1 MSNNKKWDIKQSRF
15 DKSSM
20 SSLTIQA
27 IARKLG
33 ISPVTAVLLF
43 NRGLQDVESAVKFLK
58 KETEFFHD
66 PYTMKDMDKAVER
79 IMTAIS
85 NKEKI
90 VIYGDYDVDGVTS
103 VSTLYLY
110 LKGKGAAVDYYI
122 PNRNGEGYGINIT
135 AIDNLAKAAVDL
147 IVTVDTG
154 ITAYDEVEY
163 IKSLGI
169 DIVITD
175 HHECYSDIPN
185 ATAIVNPKRNDC
197 LYPFKDLAGVGVV
210 FKLLCALEKE
220 FNIRNDEPD
229 KDYIGDICY
238 KYADII
244 AIGTVA
250 DVMPL
255 VDENRLIVSLGLK
268 MIENTTRPGL
278 IALLEQAGVIPDAK
292 NKTTKKKKISSSLI
306 GYVLAPRINAAGRI
320 SNASRAVEL
329 FLTDSEF
336 EAQKIAAELC
346 DTNRERQNEENA
358 IIEEAYKKIEDEH
371 NFDNDLVIVLAQD
384 NWHHGIIGIVSS
396 RITEHYNLP
405 SILISFEEDNGKVS
419 VGKGSGRSIKG
430 MNLVNALMYC
440 NDCLLKYGGHE
451 LAAGLSIERDKLD
464 LFKTKINEYARNQL
478 SEEDLIT
485 SISIDCELES
495 SEITLDLANQLYWL
509 EPYGISNPVPV
520 FVMKDTKII
529 DIVPIGNNRHT
540 KLNLMK
546 DSKYFTAV
554 YFGTIADELDF
565 VAGDCVDVVFNLDIN
580 DFQNNQTV
588 QLIIKDINHN
598 EAYHKSLAEQKQLYD
613 EIKSGRKITKD
624 ENIIPTRDDF
634 VAVYQYLKQKIR
646 KEQDIIS
653 VHDIE
658 SNIGGKNNECY
669 IKIKFIIDI
678 LYETNIIGVEKR
690 NSDDKDI
697 YKFKLNYV
705 KNKINLD
712 KSSIYKKLKSKQE
725 KS

>member
-1 MSNNKKWDIKQSRF
+1 MSNNKKWNIKQSYL
-15 DKSSM
+15 DKSSLL
-20 SSLTIQA
+20 SLTIQA
-27 IARKLG
+27 IARKLNL
-33 ISPVTAVLLF
+33 SPVTAVLLY
-43 NRGLQDVESAVKFLK
+43 NRGLQDVESAVKFLT

-66 PYTMKDMDKAVER
+66 SYQMKDMDKAVER
-79 IMTAIS
+79 IITAIN
-85 NKEKI
+85 NKENI

-110 LKGKGAAVDYYI
+110 LKDKGANVDYYI

-135 AIDNLAKAAVDL
+135 AIDNLAKNKVDL

-175 HHECYSDIPN
+175 HHECYSDIPK
-185 ATAIVNPKRNDC
+185 AIAIVNPKRTDC
-197 LYPFKDLAGVGVV
+197 EYPFKDLAGVGVV
-210 FKLLCALEKE
+210 FKVLCALEKE
-220 FNIRNDEPD
+220 FNVRNGEPD
-229 KDYIGDICY
+229 KNYINSICS

-268 MIENTTRPGL
+268 MMENSTRPGFL
-278 IALLEQAGVIPDAK
+278 ALLQQSGVLPDPQ
-292 NKTTKKKKISSSLI
+292 NKTVKKKKISSSLI

-336 EAQKIAAELC
+336 EANKIAAELC
-346 DTNRERQNEENA
+346 ETNRERQNEENA
-358 IIEEAYKKIEDEH
+358 IIEEAYRKIEEEH
-371 NFDNDLVIVLAQD
+371 DFKNDLVIVLAQD

-405 SILISFEEDNGKVS
+405 SILISYENDI
-419 VGKGSGRSIKG
+419 GKGSGRSIKG
-430 MNLVNALMYC
+430 MNLVNALMSC

-451 LAAGLSIERDKLD
+451 LAAGLSIERNKLD
-464 LFKTKINEYARNQL
+464 SFKTKINEYARAHLND
-478 SEEDLIT
+478 EDLIT
-485 SISIDCELES
+485 SISIDCELAAS
-495 SEITLDLANQLYWL
+495 DVTLELANQLYWL
-509 EPYGISNPVPV
+509 EPYGISNPVPI
-520 FVMKDTKII
+520 FVMKDTKVVEII
-529 DIVPIGNNRHT
+529 PIGNNRHT

-546 DSKYFTAV
+546 DGKYFTAV
-554 YFGTIADELDF
+554 YFGTIADDLDF
-565 VAGDCVDVVFNLDIN
+565 VSGDFIDVVFNLDIN
-580 DFQNNQTV
+580 DFQNVQSV
-588 QLIIKDINHN
+588 QLIVKDIDHN
-598 EAYHKSLAEQKQLYD
+598 EAYYKSLNQQKLLYD
-613 EIKSGRKITKD
+613 EIKNGRRVAKEED
-624 ENIIPTRDDF
+624 FIPTREDF
-634 VAVYQYLKQKIR
+634 VNVYQYLKQKIR
-646 KEQDIIS
+646 KEQETIS
-653 VHDIE
+653 IHDIE
-658 SNIGGKNNECY
+658 SNIGGKNNELY

-678 LYETNIIGVEKR
+678 LYETNIIGVEKK
-690 NSDDKDI
+690 DDNDI

>member
-1 MSNNKKWDIKQSRF
+1 MSNNKKWNIKQSYL
-15 DKSSM
+15 DKSSLL
-20 SSLTIQA
+20 SLTIQA
-27 IARKLG
+27 IARKLNL
-33 ISPVTAVLLF
+33 SPVTAVLLY
-43 NRGLQDVESAVKFLK
+43 NRGLQDVESAVKFLT

-66 PYTMKDMDKAVER
+66 SYQMKDMDKAVER
-79 IMTAIS
+79 IITAIN
-85 NKEKI
+85 NKENI

-110 LKGKGAAVDYYI
+110 LKDKGANVDYYI

-135 AIDNLAKAAVDL
+135 AIDNLAKNKVDL

-175 HHECYSDIPN
+175 HHECYSDIPK
-185 ATAIVNPKRNDC
+185 ASAIVNPKRTDC
-197 LYPFKDLAGVGVV
+197 EYPFKDLAGVGVV
-210 FKLLCALEKE
+210 FKVLCALEKE
-220 FNIRNDEPD
+220 FNVRNGEPD
-229 KDYIGDICY
+229 KNYINSICS

-268 MIENTTRPGL
+268 MMENSTRPGFL
-278 IALLEQAGVIPDAK
+278 ALLQQSGVLPDPQ
-292 NKTTKKKKISSSLI
+292 NKTVKKKKISSSLI

-336 EAQKIAAELC
+336 EANKIAAELC
-346 DTNRERQNEENA
+346 ETNRERQNEENA
-358 IIEEAYKKIEDEH
+358 IIEEAYRKIEEEH
-371 NFDNDLVIVLAQD
+371 DFKNDLVIVLAQD

-405 SILISFEEDNGKVS
+405 SILISYENDI
-419 VGKGSGRSIKG
+419 GKGSGRSIKG
-430 MNLVNALMYC
+430 MNLVNALMSC

-451 LAAGLSIERDKLD
+451 LAAGLSIERNKLD
-464 LFKTKINEYARNQL
+464 SFKTKINEYARAHLND
-478 SEEDLIT
+478 EDLIT
-485 SISIDCELES
+485 SISIDCELAAS
-495 SEITLDLANQLYWL
+495 DVTLELANQLYWL
-509 EPYGISNPVPV
+509 EPYGISNPVPI
-520 FVMKDTKII
+520 FVMKDTKVVEII
-529 DIVPIGNNRHT
+529 PIGNNRHT

-546 DSKYFTAV
+546 DGKYFTAV
-554 YFGTIADELDF
+554 YFGTIADDLDF
-565 VAGDCVDVVFNLDIN
+565 VSGDFIDVVFNLDIN
-580 DFQNNQTV
+580 DFQNVQSV
-588 QLIIKDINHN
+588 QLIVKDIDHN
-598 EAYHKSLAEQKQLYD
+598 EAYYKSLNQQKLLYD
-613 EIKSGRKITKD
+613 EIKNGRRVAKEED
-624 ENIIPTRDDF
+624 FIPTREDF
-634 VAVYQYLKQKIR
+634 VNVYQYLKQKIR
-646 KEQDIIS
+646 KEQETIS
-653 VHDIE
+653 IHDIE
-658 SNIGGKNNECY
+658 SNIGGKNNELY

-678 LYETNIIGVEKR
+678 LYETNIIGVEKK
-690 NSDDKDI
+690 DDKDI

>member
-20 SSLTIQA
+20 STLTIQA

-33 ISPVTAVLLF
+33 ISPVTAVLLY

-66 PYTMKDMDKAVER
+66 AYKMKDMDKAVER
-79 IMTAIS
+79 IITAIS
-85 NKEKI
+85 GKENI
-90 VIYGDYDVDGVTS
+90 VIYGDFDVDGVTS

-110 LKGKGAAVDYYI
+110 LKEKGAAVDYYI

-135 AIDNLAKAAVDL
+135 AIDNLAKSNVDL

-154 ITAYDEVEY
+154 ITAYNEVDY

-169 DIVITD
+169 DVVITD
-175 HHECYSDIPN
+175 HHECYTDIPQ
-185 ATAIVNPKRNDC
+185 ATAIVNPKRVDC
-197 LYPFKDLAGVGVV
+197 DYPFKELAGVGVV
-210 FKLLCALEKE
+210 FKLICALEKE
-220 FNIRNDEPD
+220 FNIRNGEPD
-229 KDYIGDICY
+229 KDYISDICY

-268 MIENTTRPGL
+268 MIENTNRPGL
-278 IALLEQAGVIPDAK
+278 IALLEHAGVIPDPK
-292 NKTTKKKKISSSLI
+292 NNKTLKKKKISSSLI

-336 EAQKIAAELC
+336 EAQKIACELC
-346 DTNRERQNEENA
+346 ETNRERQNEENA

-371 NFDNDLVIVLAQD
+371 DFDKDLVIVLAQD

-405 SILISFEEDNGKVS
+405 SILISFEDDT
-419 VGKGSGRSIKG
+419 GKGSGRSIKG
-430 MNLVNALMYC
+430 MNLVNALMHC
-440 NDCLLKYGGHE
+440 DDCLLKYGGHE

-464 LFKTKINEYARNQL
+464 LFKTKINEYAREHLNDENL
-478 SEEDLIT
+478 VT

-495 SEITLDLANQLYWL
+495 SEVTLDIANQLYWL

-520 FVMKDTKII
+520 FLMKDMKIVE
-529 DIVPIGNNRHT
+529 IVPIGNNRHT
-540 KLNLMK
+540 KLNLLK

-554 YFGTIADELDF
+554 YFGTTADDLDYA
-565 VAGDCVDVVFNLDIN
+565 AGDYIDIVFNLDIN
-580 DFQNNQTV
+580 DFQNNQSV
-588 QLIIKDINHN
+588 QLIVKDIDHN
-598 EAYHKSLAEQKQLYD
+598 ETYHKSLSEQKQLYD
-613 EIKSGRKITKD
+613 EIKNGRKITKD
-624 ENIIPTRDDF
+624 ENIIPTREDF
-634 VAVYQYLKQKIR
+634 VCVYQYIKQKIR

-653 VHDIE
+653 IHDIE
-658 SNIGGKNNECY
+658 SNIGGKNNELY
-669 IKIKFIIDI
+669 IKIRFIIEI

-690 NSDDKDI
+690 NSDDNCT
-697 YKFKLNYV
+697 YKFKLNYI